1 MRIKKE
7 HLKKESPWLSTR
19 GFNNEKNDVMEGL
32 IKPVYSI
39 QYHNVG
45 CQGNFRGAPYFLSQ
59 TKQDKGG
66 NMTAKDKR
74 DRVRISISRVTN
86 FVVKGR
92 AYQSSIENT
101 SGSGVFIK
109 TRGRFSEGQDISMTI
124 ETPGEKRTGKITR
137 ITHHGIGVEFN

>member
-1 MRIKKE
+1 
-7 HLKKESPWLSTR
+7 
-19 GFNNEKNDVMEGL
+19 
-32 IKPVYSI
+32 
-39 QYHNVG
+39 
-45 CQGNFRGAPYFLSQ
+45 
-59 TKQDKGG
+59 
-66 NMTAKDKR
+66 MTAKDKR